1 MAPYTGSNLVIQ
13 CLQKEGIKRIYTLVG
28 DTILPLVDACA
39 DEGMELI
46 DTRHEAAAVA
56 MADAWCR
63 ITAEPAVVMVTG
75 GPGFSNAISGLPNV
89 FTSESPVIF
98 IAGASELAEHGM
110 CSFQEIDQIS
120 MAKPVTKGAWMINHT
135 DKIPSMI
142 SKAFRT
148 ALSGRPGP
156 VHLTIPV
163 DVQEKSIS
171 PNEACSYDGSNQRHG
186 GKTHGDPK
194 LIQQAITLLSQARQP
209 VIIAGNACRYS
220 ALPQDLED
228 LVESTGI
235 PMFTLEQSR
244 GLLSDSNPLCFG
256 YPDASL
262 NSSGSHIGQSDVIL
276 LLGKRLDHRFKYG
289 RPPFFLSTAKI
300 IQIDPD
306 PTEIGFNRNINIGI
320 LGDIGAVSRQLSSAA
335 KSISWPNFDLWTMTL
350 RNSREQH
357 RLSLIS
363 KADGVTPLHPMQIF
377 TEIEPLIDKDS
388 ILIFDGGDYVQW
400 GRGYLNAEQPGHWLR
415 LGPLA
420 HLGKG
425 LPYALTAR
433 LAHPKAKIFLFMGDG
448 SLGFYIMEFDTAIR
462 HGLPFITI
470 LGNDSLWGI
479 DHSYQLAYYGRPT
492 NTTLRTIRYDNV
504 IKSIGGHGEHVETA
518 EQIRPAV
525 ERALASQKPSLI
537 DITIRSARSPLADAA
552 IKGGQRVKKI

>member
-1 MAPYTGSNLVIQ
+1 MSPYTGAHLMIQ
-13 CLQKEGIKRIYTLVG
+13 CLQKEGIKRIFTLVG

-63 ITAEPAVVMVTG
+63 ITAEPSVVMVTG

-110 CSFQEIDQIS
+110 YSFQEIDQIS
-120 MAKPVTKGAWMINHT
+120 MAKPVTKGAWMINGVNR
-135 DKIPSMI
+135 IPSMV

-163 DVQEKSIS
+163 DIQETSLS
-171 PNEACSYDGSNQRHG
+171 PSKIWSYDSGLGRHSSANPG
-186 GKTHGDPK
+186 NPD
-194 LIQQAITLLSQARQP
+194 LIEQAITILNQAQKP
-209 VIIAGNACRYS
+209 IIIAGNACRYS
-220 ALPQDLED
+220 AIPQDMEG

-244 GLLSDSNPLCFG
+244 GLLSDSHSLCFG
-256 YPDASL
+256 YPDPAL
-262 NSSGSHIGQSDVIL
+262 NLSGSHIRESDAIL

-289 RPPFFLSTAKI
+289 QPPFFQPEAKI
-300 IQIDPD
+300 LQVDPD
-306 PTEIGFNRNINIGI
+306 ATEIGFNRNIQLGI
-320 LGDIGAVSRQLSSAA
+320 LGDIGAVARQLTTAA
-335 KSISWPNFDLWTMTL
+335 KLISWPNFDSWTEEL
-350 RNSREQH
+350 RSSHEHH
-357 RLSLIS
+357 RTSLIS
-363 KADGVTPLHPMQIF
+363 KADDTIPLHPMQVF
-377 TEIEPLIDKDS
+377 KEIEPLLDKDS

-400 GRGYLNAEQPGHWLR
+400 GRGYLLAEKPGRWMR

-425 LPYALTAR
+425 LPYALAAR
-433 LAHPKAKIFLFMGDG
+433 LAHPKAKVFLFMGDG

-462 HGLPFITI
+462 HGLPFVTI

-479 DHSYQLAYYGRPT
+479 DHSYQLAYYGRSM
-492 NTTLRTIRYDNV
+492 NTTLRTIRYNSV
-504 IKSIGGHGEHVETA
+504 IESIGGYGEHVETSA
-518 EQIRPAV
+518 QIRPAV
-525 ERALASQKPSLI
+525 ERAIKSEKPSLI

-552 IKGGQRVKKI
+552 ISAGQRLKRI

>member
-1 MAPYTGSNLVIQ
+1 MAVYTGSHLVIQ
-13 CLQKEGIKRIYTLVG
+13 CLQKEGIRRIFTLVG

-39 DEGMELI
+39 DEGMELV

-63 ITAEPAVVMVTG
+63 LTSEPSVVMVAG

-110 CSFQEIDQIS
+110 YSFQEIDQIS
-120 MAKPVTKGAWMINHT
+120 MAKPVTKGAWIINHT
-135 DKIPSMI
+135 NKIPSMV
-142 SKAFRT
+142 SKAFKT

-163 DVQEKSIS
+163 DVQEMSLS
-171 PNEACSYDGSNQRHG
+171 PDDLYPYDGGDQ
-186 GKTHGDPK
+186 THKRNNPGDPQ
-194 LIQQAITLLSQARQP
+194 LIEHAITLLSQATQP
-209 VIIAGNACRYS
+209 IIIAGNACRYS
-220 ALPQDLED
+220 ATPQDMKD

-244 GLLSDSNPLCFG
+244 GLLPDSHSLCFG
-256 YPDASL
+256 YPDTAL
-262 NSSGSHIGQSDVIL
+262 NSAGSYIRESDGIL

-289 RPPFFLSTAKI
+289 RPPFFLPTAKI
-300 IQIDPD
+300 VQVDPD
-306 PTEIGFNRNINIGI
+306 PTEIGFNRDVNIGI
-320 LGDIGAVSRQLSSAA
+320 LGDIGTVARQLSAAA
-335 KSISWPNFDLWTMTL
+335 KLISWPSFDAWTKTL
-350 RNSREQH
+350 RTSHKQH
-357 RLSLIS
+357 RIALIS
-363 KADGVTPLHPMQIF
+363 KANEDTPLHPMQIF
-377 TEIEPLIDKDS
+377 KEVEPLIDKDS

-400 GRGYLNAEQPGHWLR
+400 GRGYLLAEKPGRWMR

-433 LAHPKAKIFLFMGDG
+433 LAHPEAKVFLFMGDG
-448 SLGFYIMEFDTAIR
+448 SLGFYLMEFDTAIR
-462 HGLPFITI
+462 HGLPFVTI

-479 DHSYQLAYYGRPT
+479 DHSYQLAYYGRSL

-518 EQIRPAV
+518 DQIRPAV
-525 ERALASQKPSLI
+525 ERALASKMPSLI

-552 IKGGQRVKKI
+552 ISAEQRVKRI